1 MLFMRAS
8 SKFKKPLL
16 GSRLVYS
23 ALLSQNWT
31 SPTRSQHKGIMDL
44 NKNKSDQPLW
54 SKAYALA
61 FKYTKSTRV
70 MEFQLKFLHRRI
82 ATNDFLTKIGL
93 ENIFICDF
101 WEDGKK
107 GLAHLFWFCFK
118 VSSIWNSLISR
129 RISFEVLPAQ
139 YKLNVSIALGLRPDS
154 SKSQHQSNFTCL
166 TEPEFT
172 ITGSVKRGNRNQI

>member
-1 MLFMRAS
+1 MLFMNVS

-23 ALLSQNWT
+23 ASLPQNWT
-31 SPTRSQHKGIMDL
+31 PPTRSQHKWIMDL
-44 NKNKSDQPLW
+44 NNNKSDQPLW
-54 SKAYALA
+54 SKAYTLA

-82 ATNDFLTKIGL
+82 AVNDFLTKIGL
-93 ENIFICDF
+93 ENISNCDF
-101 WEDGKK
+101 WGDGKK
-107 GLAHLFWFCFK
+107 WLAHLFWFCFK
-118 VSSIWNSLISR
+118 VPSIWSSLISR

-139 YKLNVSIALGLRPDS
+139 YKLNVSIALGLTPDS

-166 TEPEFT
+166 TEPDT